1 MSMTESEVVRMTENE
16 AVEMFRKLLD
26 VPCEMIVEYDS
37 VLTKDKY
44 RELVKIRCAE
54 EMAISA
60 LEEVQQYRAIG
71 TVKGY
76 ERAIQI
82 SIENYNLCREYKAK
96 VQEFEA
102 IGTVS
107 EFRELKEKATAKKPI
122 HNGHGV
128 YFCPKCHGTVWQIPS
143 ESHYCFRCGT
153 AFDWNKGKE

>member
-26 VPCEMIVEYDS
+26 VPCEMIVKYDS

-60 LEEVQQYRAIG
+60 LEEIQQYRAIG

-107 EFRELKEKATAKKPI
+107 EFRELKEKATTQKPI
-122 HNGHGV
+122 ATKRNGLTV
-128 YFCPKCHGTVWQIPS
+128 WDCPKCGNELYSGQKFCD
-143 ESHYCFRCGT
+143 ECGK
-153 AFDWNKGKE
+153 AIADEFE